1 MIRKPSEMRT
11 EVREN
16 MRGAPGSVTIRHYFE
31 KDEFGAKVR
40 LCSHLVVP
48 PGAGIGA
55 HSHETEDEIFIIQKG
70 TGILDDGE
78 TQTRVSP
85 GDAVLTG
92 NGGSHAIH
100 NDGDV
105 DLEITAMIMC
115 Y

>member
-1 MIRKPSEMRT
+1 MIRKPSEMRS

-16 MRGAPGSVTIRHYFE
+16 MRGATGSITIQHYFE
-31 KDEFGAKVR
+31 KGEFGAKVR
-40 LCSHLVVP
+40 LCSHLIIP

-55 HSHETEDEIFIIQKG
+55 HQHDTQDEVFIIQKG

-85 GDAVLTG
+85 GDAILTG
-92 NGGSHAIH
+92 NGASHAVQ
-100 NDGDV
+100 NDGDK
-105 DLEITAMIMC
+105 DLEISAMIVC